1 MMSVYG
7 RRCLGMVREGCKGTV
22 KLEVCCM
29 MGAELTS
36 STRIRCCTISC
47 CTFNRYSTPSERCP
61 RFGVPVDSVGQPCL
75 GVADVSRGE
84 EGIGDCK
91 PKHAEPTRRSG
102 RQIPRPQ
109 WQAIRRH
116 ERIVR
121 VHGEDQ
127 DLESLYWDPVL
138 YAYGLLLLNE
148 TKSSAQLDL
157 TSDQVRQVRNGERVL
172 QTSLDSS
179 LLVLRP
185 RPPA

>member
-1 MMSVYG
+1 MLYNQLLYFQSLFDTE
-7 RRCLGMVREGCKGTV
+7 RALSAVRGT
-22 KLEVCCM
+22 
-29 MGAELTS
+29 G
-36 STRIRCCTISC
+36 
-47 CTFNRYSTPSERCP
+47 
-61 RFGVPVDSVGQPCL
+61 RFGES
-75 GVADVSRGE
+75 ASSSWANVSRGK
-84 EGIGDCK
+84 EGIGNCK

-116 ERIVR
+116 ERIVW

-172 QTSLDSS
+172 QTSFDSS
-179 LLVLRP
+179 LLVLRS
-185 RPPA
+185 RPPAQSFQQVPSDLDISLL